1 MSTTH
6 QTCRVGLAVIGAGYW
21 GPKLLRNAQQ
31 NPAFDVRYLCDLD
44 IDRAAKVLGDY
55 STIQPIDSLE
65 RVLADPAIEAVA
77 IATPAASHAGL
88 VGAVL
93 EADKH
98 VLVEKPLADNL
109 EDGIKLVRAA
119 GDHGLTVMLDHTY
132 CYTPVVTR
140 LRELIRGG
148 EIGTLHYM
156 DSVRINLG
164 LVQNDVNVLWDLA
177 SHDLSILD
185 SVCPADA
192 EPIAVAAHGAD
203 PLGLGRLSVGYLSVR
218 LANGGVAHTHVNW
231 LSPTKIR
238 TVIVGGSRR
247 TLVWNDLD
255 PQQRLAIYDRGV
267 DIPRDHGALQ
277 AMYRLGD
284 MIVPALEETEA
295 LSVVL
300 ETFARAVVH
309 GERPLTDGN
318 SGLRVLAI
326 LEAAEASVR
335 SGGMFLPLDLGH
347 EPTCASAL

>member
-1 MSTTH
+1 MSTT
-6 QTCRVGLAVIGAGYW
+6 QQAGRVGLAVIGAGYW
-21 GPKLLRNAQQ
+21 GPKLLRNALQ
-31 NPAFDVRYLCDLD
+31 NPAFDVRYLCDVD
-44 IDRAAKVLGDY
+44 ADRAAKVLGEY
-55 STIQPIDSLE
+55 STVQPIDSVE

-77 IATPAASHAGL
+77 IATPAATHAEL
-88 VGAVL
+88 LDAALGAG
-93 EADKH
+93 KH
-98 VLVEKPLADNL
+98 MLVEKPLADNL
-109 EDGIKLVRAA
+109 DDGIKLVRAA
-119 GDHGLTVMLDHTY
+119 EDSGLTLMLDHTY

-148 EIGTLHYM
+148 EIGVLQYL

-185 SVCPADA
+185 AVCPDGS
-192 EPIAVAAHGAD
+192 EPVSVAAHGAD

-218 LANGGVAHTHVNW
+218 LAGGGVAHTHVNW

-238 TVIVGGSRR
+238 TMIVGGSRR

-267 DIPRDHGALQ
+267 DVPRDHGALQ
-277 AMYRLGD
+277 AMYRIGD
-284 MIVPALEETEA
+284 MIAPALAETEA
-295 LSVVL
+295 LALVMD
-300 ETFARAVVH
+300 TFARAVVH
-309 GERPLTDGN
+309 GERPLTDGY

-335 SGGMFLPLDLGH
+335 SGGAFVPLDPRT
-347 EPTCASAL
+347 EPTCPRLP